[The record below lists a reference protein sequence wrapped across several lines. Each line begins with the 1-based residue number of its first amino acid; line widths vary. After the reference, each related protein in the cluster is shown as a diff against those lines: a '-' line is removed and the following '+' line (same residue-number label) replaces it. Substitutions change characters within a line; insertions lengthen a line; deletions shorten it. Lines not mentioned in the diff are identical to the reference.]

1 MQEQAFYAC
10 FMKLC
15 LIPGSY
21 AKNRGEYTTYFEKDG
36 CSM

>member
-21 AKNRGEYTTYFEKDG
+21 AKNRGNTKHV
-36 CSM
+36 